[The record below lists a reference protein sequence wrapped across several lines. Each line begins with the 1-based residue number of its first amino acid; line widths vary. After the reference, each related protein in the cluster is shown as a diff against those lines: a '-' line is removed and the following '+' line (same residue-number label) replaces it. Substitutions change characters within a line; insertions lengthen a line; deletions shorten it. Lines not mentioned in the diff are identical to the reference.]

1 MKDTTRAIGQLM
13 APGARAVRTLSAA
26 RTLTM
31 LGWHRLGGSADGLT
45 TTFDDF
51 RRHLDVLE
59 EWGAVVLPLEDAHRR
74 LAAGDLPERTVVLT
88 FDDGYASIV
97 EQAWP
102 ELCRRGMPAT
112 LYAVSGFASAD
123 QRFPWDRAHWCD
135 TELTRLV
142 SDAELRDVSDA
153 GLDIGSHTVT
163 HRWLPGL
170 SADEVDHEVTS
181 SRSALEDLLQRPV
194 RSFSYPMGGWNAQ
207 IRTAVQR
214 AGYTTAVT
222 TERGRN
228 RRSQDPLTYRRPFAF
243 HRPKDVRRQ
252 LDGAYTW
259 MRPIE
264 RSRRGRVPRW

>member
-13 APGARAVRTLSAA
+13 APGARAVGTLTAI

-31 LGWHRLGGSADGLT
+31 LGWHRLGGSKDGLT

-59 EWGAVVLPLEDAHRR
+59 EWGAVVLPLEEAHRR
-74 LAAGDLPERTVVLT
+74 LAAGDLPERAVVLT

-102 ELCRRGMPAT
+102 ELCHRGMPAT
-112 LYAVSGFASAD
+112 LYAVSGFAHAD
-123 QRFPWDRAHWCD
+123 QRFPWDAHSCD
-135 TELTRLV
+135 AELTRLV
-142 SDAELRDVSDA
+142 SAAELRDVSDT

-170 SADEVDHEVTS
+170 SAGQVAEEVTA

-194 RSFSYPMGGWNAQ
+194 LSFAYPMGGWNAQ
-207 IRTAVQR
+207 IRAAVQR

-228 RRSQDPLTYRRPFAF
+228 RRSQNPLTYRRPFAF
-243 HRPKDVRRQ
+243 HRSDDVRRQ

-264 RSRRGRVPRW
+264 RTRRGRAPRW